1 MNISELYK
9 VSMTPHHVEVPP
21 KTAFK
26 LTCTIHDNDVKGWIV
41 WKSKRS
47 GADYPKY
54 NTVER
59 HGYSNIEGMWQ
70 VCFLKL
76 IHYKVFIDGKRFE
89 I

>member
-1 MNISELYK
+1 
-9 VSMTPHHVEVPP
+9 MTPHHVEVPP

-59 HGYSNIEGMWQ
+59 HGYSNIQGMWQ
-70 VCFLKL
+70 V
-76 IHYKVFIDGKRFE
+76 
-89 I
+89 